1 MNNKFNYVGYDNN
14 NIPRV
19 FGATLKDCEKQKQ
32 LYLDRKSKLWLYKK
46 FPKKLTNINIT
57 KIEGLNEIK

>member
-19 FGATLKDCEKQKQ
+19 FGITLEDCQKNKDKYLNKKKQGAIYKQ
-32 LYLDRKSKLWLYKK
+32 
-46 FPKKLTNINIT
+46 FPKKLTNINIR
-57 KIEGLNEIK
+57 KIEG